1 MLEFS
6 GFLKNG
12 IQKSRLFH
20 ASILHSR
27 LYMSTKTTLSHL
39 PSPPLSKIPPL
50 AKPLTEPQK
59 IIKTLLT
66 YVWPKD
72 HPGLRLRVAAALTLL
87 IGAKVA
93 SIQVPFIFKRA
104 TDYLAEASSTLDRDD
119 QQESDTENKHTEK
132 HKNIKNILPSIISN
146 KDDSVKINN
155 VTKNGIQAQ
164 QVIVGIPVALILGYG
179 LARSSASF
187 MAELRNA
194 IFATVAQRAIRIV
207 SRDVVKHM
215 LSLDLKFHLDRQTGA
230 LTRVIDRGSRSINL
244 VLTALV
250 FNVVPT
256 AFEIS
261 LVCGI
266 FWVQC
271 GWEYAATTLATLISY
286 VVYTV
291 QVTNARS
298 TTRKELNQLEN
309 KASAT
314 ATDMLLNFESV
325 KYFNNEETV
334 VKAYDQ
340 TLSKIDEQAMTAQYS
355 LSALN
360 FGQNLIFSVG
370 ISAAMALAARDILS
384 GSMTLGDLVLVNG
397 LLFQLSIPLNFVGMV
412 YREVRQGLIDMEA
425 MFMLLNTGSRIT
437 DPENGQALI
446 IPPRSTQI
454 VSSPSSSSSSSPAVT
469 FKNVSFSYTPER
481 KVLCDISFDVPQGQT
496 VAVVGPSGCG
506 KSTLIRLIYRF
517 FDVDSNTAQDSGV
530 FVYGQNVRQ
539 VTQASLRAAI
549 GIVPQDTNLFNESIA
564 ANIAFGSPGASASRK
579 QVEDAAKHA
588 RIHDTIV
595 NVFPEGYE
603 TVVGERGL
611 KLSGGEKQRVSIAR
625 AMLKNAP
632 VLCCDEATSSLDS
645 KTEANIME
653 SLQALS
659 HGRSTLI
666 IAHRVSNLT
675 IFIMSSL
682 FDSLLTNIILITLI
696 FLLITLFLLF
706 SYLQ

>member
-1 MLEFS
+1 MISFRVGGVFGLLRRKPFISSSPSLYFS
-6 GFLKNG
+6 SSSK
-12 IQKSRLFH
+12 
-20 ASILHSR
+20 
-27 LYMSTKTTLSHL
+27 
-39 PSPPLSKIPPL
+39 KIPPL
-50 AKPLTEPQK
+50 TKPLVEPQK
-59 IIKTLLT
+59 IVRTLLT

-72 HPGLRLRVAAALTLL
+72 HPGLRLRVVGALALL

-104 TDYLAEASSTLDRDD
+104 TDYLADAAPSNLEKTTTLSSSSSSSSPTNDNEGNDPAITANITSNASI
-119 QQESDTENKHTEK
+119 NEK
-132 HKNIKNILPSIISN
+132 DIKR
-146 KDDSVKINN
+146 KEFSVPL
-155 VTKNGIQAQ
+155 TPQ
-164 QVIVGIPVALILGYG
+164 QVAVGIPLTLILGYG
-179 LARSSASF
+179 LARSSSSL

-194 IFATVAQRAIRIV
+194 VFATVAQRAIRIV

-215 LSLDLKFHLDRQTGA
+215 LALDLKFHLDRQTGG

-271 GWEYAATTLATLISY
+271 GWEYALTTLATLVSY
-286 VVYTV
+286 VIYTV
-291 QVTNARS
+291 KVTNARS
-298 TTRKELNQLEN
+298 ITRKELNQLEN

-325 KYFNNEETV
+325 KYFNNEDVV

-340 TLSKIDEQAMTAQYS
+340 TLSKIDDQAMTAQYS

-360 FGQNLIFSVG
+360 FGQNLIFSLG

-384 GSMTLGDLVLVNG
+384 GTMTLGDLVLVNG

-425 MFMLLNTGSRIT
+425 MFALLDTGSRIT
-437 DPENGQALI
+437 DPDHSRELI
-446 IPPRSTQI
+446 VPKRD
-454 VSSPSSSSSSSPAVT
+454 SSSSSSSSSSLLSSPSSTLPAISSIPPPAVS

-481 KVLCDISFDVPQGQT
+481 KVLSDISFDVPQGQT

-517 FDVDSNTAQDSGV
+517 FDVDSNSNPGSGV
-530 FVYGQNVRQ
+530 FVYGQNVRD
-539 VTQASLRAAI
+539 VTQSSLRAAI

-564 ANIAFGSPGASASRK
+564 SNIAFGSPGASASRT

-595 NVFPEGYE
+595 NVFPEGYD
-603 TVVGERGL
+603 TIVGERGL

-653 SLQALS
+653 SLKALS
-659 HGRSTLI
+659 YGRSTLI
-666 IAHRVSNLT
+666 IAHRVRTLT
-675 IFIMSSL
+675 DTSL
-682 FDSLLTNIILITLI
+682 IIRERLNIKHKRV
-696 FLLITLFLLF
+696 FF
-706 SYLQ
+706 

>member
-1 MLEFS
+1 MFS
-6 GFLKNG
+6 QSKRTRAFFFSSSSSSF
-12 IQKSRLFH
+12 SRK
-20 ASILHSR
+20 I
-27 LYMSTKTTLSHL
+27 
-39 PSPPLSKIPPL
+39 PPLSKPL
-50 AKPLTEPQK
+50 VEPQK
-59 IIKTLLT
+59 IVRTLLT

-72 HPGLRLRVAAALTLL
+72 HPALRLRVAGALALL

-93 SIQVPFIFKRA
+93 SIQVPFIFKKA
-104 TDYLAEASSTLDRDD
+104 TDYLADATTSNGATIHSSSPSSSPSSSLDTIENNATIMN
-119 QQESDTENKHTEK
+119 ESGSKEGMKKKE
-132 HKNIKNILPSIISN
+132 PSSLSTTRNSGEVIDN
-146 KDDSVKINN
+146 
-155 VTKNGIQAQ
+155 TKPALTQQ

-179 LARSSASF
+179 LARSSASL

-194 IFATVAQRAIRIV
+194 VFATVAQRAIRIV

-215 LSLDLKFHLDRQTGA
+215 LALDLKFHLDRQTGA

-271 GWEYAATTLATLISY
+271 GWEYALTTLATLVSY
-286 VVYTV
+286 VLYTV

-325 KYFNNEETV
+325 KYFNNEDVV

-340 TLSKIDEQAMTAQYS
+340 TLSKIDDQAMTAQYS

-360 FGQNLIFSVG
+360 FGQNLIFSLG

-384 GSMTLGDLVLVNG
+384 GTMTLGDLVLVNG

-425 MFMLLNTGSRIT
+425 MFALLDTGSRIT
-437 DPENGQALI
+437 DPEHGRALI
-446 IPPRSTQI
+446 VPSRDSTQQ
-454 VSSPSSSSSSSPAVT
+454 SGNMSSSSSSSLSSSSSSSSLSSLNIVSSLSPPPPPPPAVS

-481 KVLCDISFDVPQGQT
+481 KVLNNVSFDVPQGQT

-517 FDVDSNTAQDSGV
+517 FDVDSNSNPGSGV
-530 FVYGQNVRQ
+530 FVYGQNVCD

-564 ANIAFGSPGASASRK
+564 SNIAFGSPGASATRK

-595 NVFPEGYE
+595 DVFPEGYE
-603 TVVGERGL
+603 TIVGERGL

-653 SLQALS
+653 SLKALS
-659 HGRSTLI
+659 YGRSTLI
-666 IAHRVSNLT
+666 IAHRVST
-675 IFIMSSL
+675 
-682 FDSLLTNIILITLI
+682 
-696 FLLITLFLLF
+696 
-706 SYLQ
+706 QRA

>member
-1 MLEFS
+1 
-6 GFLKNG
+6 
-12 IQKSRLFH
+12 
-20 ASILHSR
+20 
-27 LYMSTKTTLSHL
+27 
-39 PSPPLSKIPPL
+39 
-50 AKPLTEPQK
+50 
-59 IIKTLLT
+59 
-66 YVWPKD
+66 
-72 HPGLRLRVAAALTLL
+72 
-87 IGAKVA
+87 
-93 SIQVPFIFKRA
+93 
-104 TDYLAEASSTLDRDD
+104 
-119 QQESDTENKHTEK
+119 
-132 HKNIKNILPSIISN
+132 
-146 KDDSVKINN
+146 
-155 VTKNGIQAQ
+155 
-164 QVIVGIPVALILGYG
+164 
-179 LARSSASF
+179 
-187 MAELRNA
+187 
-194 IFATVAQRAIRIV
+194 
-207 SRDVVKHM
+207 
-215 LSLDLKFHLDRQTGA
+215 
-230 LTRVIDRGSRSINL
+230 
-244 VLTALV
+244 
-250 FNVVPT
+250 
-256 AFEIS
+256 
-261 LVCGI
+261 
-266 FWVQC
+266 
-271 GWEYAATTLATLISY
+271 
-286 VVYTV
+286 
-291 QVTNARS
+291 
-298 TTRKELNQLEN
+298 
-309 KASAT
+309 
-314 ATDMLLNFESV
+314 
-325 KYFNNEETV
+325 
-334 VKAYDQ
+334 
-340 TLSKIDEQAMTAQYS
+340 
-355 LSALN
+355 
-360 FGQNLIFSVG
+360 
-370 ISAAMALAARDILS
+370 MALAARDILS

-446 IPPRSTQI
+446 VPPRSTQI
-454 VSSPSSSSSSSPAVT
+454 VSSASSSSPPAVT

-481 KVLCDISFDVPQGQT
+481 KVLCDVSFDVPQGQT

-666 IAHRVSNLT
+666 IAHRVSYFFFHSLVVLT
-675 IFIMSSL
+675 V
-682 FDSLLTNIILITLI
+682 SLLSMNSNI
-696 FLLITLFLLF
+696 
-706 SYLQ
+706 LQL